1 MLQLTFL
8 EFYEIILE
16 AAKELLSLRKKTLK
30 MLHTKNIEEETLSLK
45 ANNLRKRDG
54 SRINEVSPIKISKTK
69 KEP

>member
-16 AAKELLSLRKKTLK
+16 AAKELLSLRKKTLR
-30 MLHTKNIEEETLSLK
+30 LLRTKNIEEETISLK
-45 ANNLRKRDG
+45 ANNLGKRDG
-54 SRINEVSPIKISKTK
+54 SRISELSPIKISKTK